1 MTQTQSSSEIFQ
13 ASADVYTKMVDQN
26 YLFHR
31 EVYTCLNKLLVGRK
45 PFRFLDVACWDAACS
60 AQALANTNI
69 LEYCGIDIVPEAL
82 ALASENL
89 HAALDC
95 PIHLQEGDFVPT
107 LAQWGRPVDIVWIG
121 LSLHHLGSSDKLAL
135 METIRRFLPEDG
147 ELLIY
152 ENTSPDGEDRDSW
165 LARWDLQRT
174 AWTAYSDEEFRRMN
188 EHVHAHDFPETCSAW
203 REMGHAAGFKVVG
216 EIYSCPTDL
225 FRMYRF
231 ANS

>member
-1 MTQTQSSSEIFQ
+1 MTHAQSSSEIFQ
-13 ASADVYTKMVDQN
+13 ASAEVYTKMVDQN

-31 EVYTCLNKLLVGRK
+31 EVYACLHGLLMDRK

-60 AQALANTNI
+60 AQALANTSI
-69 LEYCGIDIVPEAL
+69 AEYYGIDIVPEAL

-89 HAALDC
+89 RGKLHC
-95 PIHLQEGDFVPT
+95 PIYLQQGDFIPT
-107 LAQWGRPVDIVWIG
+107 LAQWDRPVDVVWIG
-121 LSLHHLGSSDKLAL
+121 LSLHHLESSGKLAL
-135 METIRRFLPEDG
+135 MGTIRRFLPEDG

-188 EHVHAHDFPETCSAW
+188 EHVHTHDYPETCSAW
-203 REMGHAAGFKVVG
+203 REMGHAAGFAEVG

-231 ANS
+231 ANT